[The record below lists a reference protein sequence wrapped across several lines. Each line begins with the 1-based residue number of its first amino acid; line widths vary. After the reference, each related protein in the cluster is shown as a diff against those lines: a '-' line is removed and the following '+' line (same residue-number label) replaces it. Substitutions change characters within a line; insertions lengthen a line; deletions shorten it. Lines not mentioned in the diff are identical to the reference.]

1 MYSFFKS
8 GIRTYCLVV
17 ELTTLYVRGFQF
29 KPSCDEHG
37 VIITNLD
44 PVIIED

>member
-17 ELTTLYVRGFQF
+17 ELAALCVKGFQF

-44 PVIIED
+44 LVIIED